1 MMRVAIVFGLF
12 AGVLA
17 SSVDQTTSYASHLKQ
32 KGSAV
37 SKVIEMLEDM
47 KAKGE
52 REIQDEKVAFASF
65 STFCEGAEKEKVERI
80 EASKESIGNL
90 EGEIGNLEL
99 EINQLAANIKKADSD
114 IAALGAKIASLDAAL
129 KKIAN
134 GEEEVSEERK
144 KEHAAFEKRDKDLG
158 ESVSA
163 LDRAVVEL
171 KSQDV
176 EHAQASLLEV
186 MHHKIPE
193 KAKRV
198 ITSFLQREDATAPE
212 ADAYEFQ
219 SEGVVTMFE
228 DLEHKMADEK
238 AAVERDEANRQHAYR
253 MLMQD
258 LQNRMDR
265 TEEERQ
271 SDIALKAEKERR
283 LAEAQGEKA
292 DTESALAEDEKY
304 LKELKEMC
312 RQKTAEFEAR
322 QELRQGELQAI
333 GKAIEI
339 MQSKVALV
347 DTKPKR
353 WASLVQLRS
362 SVQTVS
368 PIQ

>member
-17 SSVDQTTSYASHLKQ
+17 SSVDQTTSYASHLKG

-37 SKVIEMLEDM
+37 SKVIEMLTDM

-52 REIQDEKVAFASF
+52 REVQEEKVNFATF
-65 STFCEGAEKEKVERI
+65 TTFCEGAEAEKVRSI
-80 EASKESIGNL
+80 ESNKESIGNL
-90 EGEIGNLEL
+90 EGEIDSLEL

-129 KKIAN
+129 KKIES

-144 KEHAAFEKRDKDLG
+144 KEHDAFEKRDKDLG

-198 ITSFLQREDATAPE
+198 ITSFLQREDAAAPE

-265 TEEERQ
+265 TE
-271 SDIALKAEKERR
+271 KERR

-333 GKAIEI
+333 GKAVEI
-339 MQSKVALV
+339 MKSKVALV
-347 DTKPKR
+347 DTKPQRR
-353 WASLVQLRS
+353 WGASSFVQFRAS
-362 SVQTVS
+362 TDSQKK
-368 PIQ
+368 PIQARVAAFL